1 MKASARALSWVLLT
15 LLALTSALLCIAPPS
30 LGSWFGVL
38 YVGTVYGVLLTVYFI
53 TCCGIRSAPRLISLV
68 VASSLAWPIA
78 YFGSFAAMGFIPGG
92 TVHHGDSVE
101 PAFPLIALGGVL
113 GGAALLIPALLLFKP
128 SSVSRGAALRKAF
141 WGILLSGIVGGIA
154 WELGPILG
162 SAIWHLLPTA
172 PLPPSDSYGMAA
184 LFFVWQPVIA
194 LFIGWATSENQEPI
208 PIQASQA
215 KSEQGA
221 QGPQISG
228 GFHRRT
234 FAVIVASLAVLS
246 LTRIIPLR
254 LRLAHR
260 ERAVAKMRGSR
271 PSGVDLPIAQPM
283 TEKDALILKP
293 IGTYQPSHVMK
304 TWQMVSHGKGFESPG
319 ARYFSAFYTKNRPAG
334 SPAADPRSRL

>member
-208 PIQASQA
+208 PIQGQSGEVRAGGTRASDKWWFPSPYFCSDRRQ
-215 KSEQGA
+215 
-221 QGPQISG
+221 PSG
-228 GFHRRT
+228 SLTHANYPT
-234 FAVIVASLAVLS
+234 SLAPG
-246 LTRIIPLR
+246 TPRAR
-254 LRLAHR
+254 RR
-260 ERAVAKMRGSR
+260 EDERKQA
-271 PSGVDLPIAQPM
+271 
-283 TEKDALILKP
+283 
-293 IGTYQPSHVMK
+293 IGCRSSH
-304 TWQMVSHGKGFESPG
+304 S
-319 ARYFSAFYTKNRPAG
+319 
-334 SPAADPRSRL
+334 AADDREGRSNP